1 MEDILGLTML
11 SFLIWICYLHWK
23 SRSIMMDSSSYYSE
37 PIVPQ
42 ENKKLTGPKTQ
53 EKSCENGSTIYVEK
67 PEIKEGNSAF
77 LFKKPSPSPDNEL
90 IIPDVLDIESE
101 EKSTCSHDPYPPDFP
116 VVVHIH
122 FAHILVLHEMP
133 ADMPPDL
140 AIVHHIHTDK
150 AQIAE
155 FILRLRKDYRIMSD
169 DYVDYLTQLFILNPM
184 FSHIPSKGGVSKIT
198 EDPDIPCEVPSV
210 TIPAV
215 IEAKRKNNFGKA
227 IKSGKSGLLLIQE
240 K

>member
-1 MEDILGLTML
+1 MV

-101 EKSTCSHDPYPPDFP
+101 EKVVLTPLSLIHSTIQKLKMIFLNPSQLAHMI
-116 VVVHIH
+116 HIH
-122 FAHILVLHEMP
+122 
-133 ADMPPDL
+133 
-140 AIVHHIHTDK
+140 
-150 AQIAE
+150 
-155 FILRLRKDYRIMSD
+155 RIF
-169 DYVDYLTQLFILNPM
+169 Q
-184 FSHIPSKGGVSKIT
+184 
-198 EDPDIPCEVPSV
+198 
-210 TIPAV
+210 
-215 IEAKRKNNFGKA
+215 
-227 IKSGKSGLLLIQE
+227 
-240 K
+240 